1 MSPLTGIEEPEQPVR
16 SEIPLRLAP
25 NPTQG
30 STLVSYQLT
39 RPEQVSCVVYD
50 ATGRT
55 VDVLF
60 DGVQDA
66 GAHSLSWDASR
77 LSPGVYLCQVVSATG
92 SSFSRLVKTR

>member
-1 MSPLTGIEEPEQPVR
+1 LVR
-16 SEIPLRLAP
+16 
-25 NPTQG
+25 
-30 STLVSYQLT
+30 YQLT

-60 DGVQDA
+60 DGMQDA
-66 GAHSLSWDASR
+66 GSHSLSWDASR

-92 SSFSRLVKTR
+92 SSTSRLVKTR